1 LGHPFFIVRHGKM
14 TFMELEGKIAMVT
27 GASSGIGRAITMLF
41 LQQGAEV
48 AGIAR
53 AEESLQAVAKNEPR
67 FHAFASD
74 LISEHERSHCVHRVI
89 AQLGGI
95 DILVHAAGIIASGSI
110 ETTTLSDW
118 DTMMNIN
125 LRAVFHLTQL
135 ALPALI
141 PRKGNIVVVSSVAG
155 MRSFPGVL
163 AYSVSKAAVDQF
175 TRCTALE
182 LASKGVR
189 VNAISPGVVVTKL
202 HRTGGMTEEQ
212 YQVFLDRSTTTHPLG
227 RVGQAGEI
235 AELVL
240 FLASNKASWIT
251 GVTYSIDGGRA
262 LTCAR

>member
-1 LGHPFFIVRHGKM
+1 
-14 TFMELEGKIAMVT
+14 MELEGKIAVVT

-53 AEESLQAVAKNEPR
+53 GEETLRATAKNEKR
-67 FHAFASD
+67 FHPFACD
-74 LISEHERSHCVHRVI
+74 LTSEQDRTHCIHRIMV
-89 AQLGGI
+89 QLGGI
-95 DILVHAAGIIASGSI
+95 DILVHAAGIIASGTI
-110 ETTTLSDW
+110 ETTTLTDW

-135 ALPALI
+135 SLPALI
-141 PRKGNIVVVSSVAG
+141 PRKGNVVVVSSVAG

-175 TRCTALE
+175 TRCSALE

-189 VNAISPGVVVTKL
+189 VNAVSPGVVVTRL
-202 HRTGGMTEEQ
+202 HRAGGMTEEQ
-212 YQVFLDRSTTTHPLG
+212 YQAFLDRSTTTHPLG
-227 RVGQAGEI
+227 RVGQAEEI
-235 AELVL
+235 ADLVF
-240 FLASNKASWIT
+240 FLASDRASWIT

>member
-1 LGHPFFIVRHGKM
+1 
-14 TFMELEGKIAMVT
+14 MELEGKIALIT
-27 GASSGIGRAITMLF
+27 GASSGIGRAISMLF
-41 LQQGAEV
+41 LQHGARV
-48 AGIAR
+48 AGVAR
-53 AEESLQAVAKNEPR
+53 KEEALQAIAKTQTG
-67 FHAFASD
+67 FHPFTCD
-74 LISEHERSHCVHRVI
+74 LTSEHERSHCVHRVM

-95 DILVHAAGIIASGSI
+95 DILVHAAGIIASGTI

-125 LRAVFHLTQL
+125 LRSVFHLTQL
-135 ALPALI
+135 ALPTLI

-175 TRCTALE
+175 TRCSALE
-182 LASKGVR
+182 LAPKGVR
-189 VNAISPGVVVTKL
+189 INAINPGVVVTQL
-202 HRTGGMTEEQ
+202 HRAGGMTEEQ
-212 YQVFLDRSTTTHPLG
+212 YQAFLEHSTGTHPLG
-227 RVGQAGEI
+227 RVGQAEEV

-240 FLASNKASWIT
+240 FLASEKAAWIT